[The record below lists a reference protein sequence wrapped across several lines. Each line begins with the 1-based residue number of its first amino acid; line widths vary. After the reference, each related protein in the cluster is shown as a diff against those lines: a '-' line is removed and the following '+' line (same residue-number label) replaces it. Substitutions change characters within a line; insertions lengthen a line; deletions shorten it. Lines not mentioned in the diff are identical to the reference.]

1 MVEYKVYTGYTLRI
15 AVGITMLALLLAGNA
30 DAMNITVDNS
40 SGENLGSLTEIGN
53 ASSTNNISGAKGT
66 VGTEGYGWPDLRVT
80 AKAINPTRIKPG
92 NKTTLF
98 LTVSEVGG
106 ADWAKDVTVYAEIL
120 NPGDTKFSETGTSA
134 SPSHYI
140 GRMER
145 LSSSNTNF
153 EVEASNSAP
162 SGNRTIKITV
172 KFYETGG
179 FDLGTYGPYYNYSYI
194 DFTVLKLE
202 EKVEDEGVITIP
214 YMTYLILHDP
224 NGDGSYSYIEKD
236 QQFTIGSEFE
246 LRSSKMTRTEAN
258 IGAFGM
264 GIGASDQ
271 VTLNNTSSG
280 GVEINLKTTDR
291 IETSKTGTS
300 GVIGPGYGDV
310 FFGEQWDLHY
320 KFINRSTWLGNE
332 LLDSELVYQYYIVR
346 SSNFVKPGY
355 WIDQNVQM
363 SPGEVRY

>member
-1 MVEYKVYTGYTLRI
+1 MVEYKVYRGHALRI
-15 AVGITMLALLLAGNA
+15 FVGITMLALLLASNVGATNL
-30 DAMNITVDNS
+30 TVDEN
-40 SGENLGSLTEIGN
+40 SGENLGSQTEIGN
-53 ASSTNNISGAKGT
+53 ASSTNNISVTKGT

-80 AKAINPTRIKPG
+80 AKAIKPTQIKPG
-92 NKTTLF
+92 NMAMLN

-106 ADWAKDVTVYAEIL
+106 ADWAKIINVSVEIL
-120 NPGDTKFSETGTSA
+120 NPRGTNFSETGTNSTY
-134 SPSHYI
+134 SKFDRI
-140 GRMER
+140 ER
-145 LSSSNTNF
+145 FGSVNSSF
-153 EVEASNSAP
+153 ELNVSNSAP
-162 SGNRTIKITV
+162 FGNRTIKITIEY
-172 KFYETGG
+172 YETGG
-179 FDLGTYGPYYNYSYI
+179 FDLFTYGPYYNYSYI
-194 DFTVLKLE
+194 DFTVLKQE

-246 LRSSKMTRTEAN
+246 LRSSKMTRTEAY
-258 IGAFGM
+258 IGAFGV
-264 GIGASDQ
+264 GIRASDQ

-320 KFINRSTWLGNE
+320 KFINRSTWLE
-332 LLDSELVYQYYIVR
+332 T
-346 SSNFVKPGY
+346 NFLTLS
-355 WIDQNVQM
+355 WCISTILCALQ
-363 SPGEVRY
+363 SL